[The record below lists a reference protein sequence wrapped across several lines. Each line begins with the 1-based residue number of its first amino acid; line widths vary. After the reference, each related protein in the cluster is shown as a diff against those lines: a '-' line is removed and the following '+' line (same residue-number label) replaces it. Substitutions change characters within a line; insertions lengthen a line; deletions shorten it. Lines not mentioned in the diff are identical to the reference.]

1 MQKLRKDYPSNLIV
15 LRMAK
20 VHPQTNCLV
29 DTDHHA
35 DILKKPRILDVR
47 NGLNWAICN
56 AYSIIE
62 IKERVNAKSA
72 VRIFASCANIQT
84 TLVKKVVLKSRK
96 IVYILSEKEC

>member
-15 LRMAK
+15 LRMAE
-20 VHPQTNCLV
+20 VHPQTNYLV
-29 DTDHHA
+29 DTDHYA

-62 IKERVNAKSA
+62 IKERVNA
-72 VRIFASCANIQT
+72 
-84 TLVKKVVLKSRK
+84 
-96 IVYILSEKEC
+96 